1 MRDMTRT
8 ERALLKAVTFGWIL
22 AWGFAIGIQ
31 TARTVEGSGGG
42 GIAYSPYGIAYTAAF
57 AFTPALVVLLFL
69 AFTEEPR
76 QPFSY
81 NDYEH
86 FGSKRSSGIGTTFV
100 SWIGG
105 IIASVL
111 AGLITTYL
119 TGK

>member
-1 MRDMTRT
+1 MID
-8 ERALLKAVTFGWIL
+8 
-22 AWGFAIGIQ
+22 
-31 TARTVEGSGGG
+31 GSGGG
-42 GIAYSPYGIAYTAAF
+42 AMAASPYGIAIMAAF

-86 FGSKRSSGIGTTFV
+86 FGSRRSSGIGTSFI